1 MKTKSRKSNIAIAR
15 AESYINNQN
24 IKMKMENLLQ
34 NTLNFLKMDRQ
45 NCKDNKQLIIHLI
58 GDIYLKEKLLNF
70 TKVERLVQKETFQII
85 GKNGGLQTF
94 YHKNGKI

>member
-1 MKTKSRKSNIAIAR
+1 MITKSRKSNIAIAR

>member
-1 MKTKSRKSNIAIAR
+1 MITKSRKSNIAIAR

-94 YHKNGKI
+94 YH